1 MCFFVA
7 TGFSFFPGVF
17 ENKAQLA
24 LVIDFSKS
32 SEKTIEALTQNYWEL
47 YTEFRAENP
56 FIEIEI
62 ALVGYARKAFNGKN
76 NYVKIIS
83 DFKDR
88 PEIAFEYLV
97 HNVIGSSVA
106 ENNVG
111 YALDMTLQGLS
122 WNNNESVKKQIFTIG
137 NGAINSSFSLA
148 KKVCEKAK
156 NRNIKVNFLYLL
168 HKDKDKNFGY
178 WKTLKKMSGG
188 KLRTLVSK
196 YLVGNGL
203 PGAEDNIARI
213 IKENAVLNNTYVY
226 YGADGKQNYDLMNEI
241 DSKSI
246 ALGDRVI
253 SNRTLYK
260 SSPFFQGK
268 NADWDLV
275 DFVNS
280 KKNQYFK
287 LKDLIV
293 SDVYKNMSETQLK
306 ESIFI
311 LALERKKSLQIINKL
326 YQGNLQINASRPIQP
341 AFKKDF
347 SETILSIFSE
357 DGF

>member
-1 MCFFVA
+1 MCFFLA
-7 TGFSFFPGVF
+7 TGFFFFPGVF

-32 SEKTIEALTQNYWEL
+32 SEKTIESLTQNYWEL
-47 YTEFRAENP
+47 YTEFRAQNP

-62 ALVGYARKAFNGKN
+62 ALIGYSRKAFNEKN

-83 DFKDR
+83 DFKDP
-88 PEIAFEYLV
+88 PEVAFEYLV
-97 HNVIGSSVA
+97 HNKIGSSVA

-111 YALDMTLQGLS
+111 YALDIALQGLS
-122 WNNNESVKKQIFTIG
+122 WSNSEAVKKQIFTIG

-156 NRNIKVNFLYLL
+156 KRNIKVNFLYLL
-168 HKDKDKNFGY
+168 QKDKDKNFGF

-188 KLRTLVSK
+188 KLTTLVPK

-203 PGAEDNIARI
+203 LEAENNIARI
-213 IKENAVLNNTYVY
+213 IKENAVLNSTYAF
-226 YGADGKQNYDLMNEI
+226 YGDGKENYDFMNDI

-253 SNRTLYK
+253 SNRVLFK
-260 SSPFFQGK
+260 ASPFFQGK
-268 NADWDLV
+268 NANWDLV

-280 KKNQYFK
+280 KKNQDFN
-287 LKDLIV
+287 LKNLSVFGD
-293 SDVYKNMSETQLK
+293 YKNMDETQLK
-306 ESIFI
+306 KSILT
-311 LALERKKSLQIINKL
+311 LASARKSSLQIINKL
-326 YQGNLQINASRPIQP
+326 FQGNLQINALRPKQP

-357 DGF
+357 GGF